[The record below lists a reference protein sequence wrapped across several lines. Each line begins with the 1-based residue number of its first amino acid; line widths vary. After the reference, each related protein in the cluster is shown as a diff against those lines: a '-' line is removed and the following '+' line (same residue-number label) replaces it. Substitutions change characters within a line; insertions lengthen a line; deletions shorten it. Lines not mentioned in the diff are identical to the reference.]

1 MWYELENVL
10 KMLRPFHTAFMF
22 LIIDDSSEILVS
34 FFIGKLLVILKMKAL
49 QVFLCY
55 VSDKC
60 FT

>member
-1 MWYELENVL
+1 
-10 KMLRPFHTAFMF
+10 MLRPFHTAFMF

-34 FFIGKLLVILKMKAL
+34 FFIGKLLVILKLKAL